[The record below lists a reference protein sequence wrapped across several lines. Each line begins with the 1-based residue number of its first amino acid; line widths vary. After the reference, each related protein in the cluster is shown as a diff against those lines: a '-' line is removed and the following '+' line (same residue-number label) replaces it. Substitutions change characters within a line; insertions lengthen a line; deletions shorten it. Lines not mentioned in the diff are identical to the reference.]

1 MLGLQFQYP
10 QLLTQQKLQA
20 QDAEFKQ
27 KLQHKDA
34 EFQSEQ
40 QRKNAELAANV
51 DREDALSGISPDM
64 VKQAQEFITNS
75 GVQMSPRELAVLSKA
90 LGAPFDK
97 VIQAISR
104 MQMGGQGAGPV
115 PGGGGSTTAT
125 GARVV
130 SPPINILLT
139 LFGVSFCP
147 VFLFIYLFYKL
158 PIIFKYF
165 FFFR

>member
-1 MLGLQFQYP
+1 MMQQLQQQQAAQQGQQP
-10 QLLTQQKLQA
+10 QGGANPQTDAAATQQKLQA

-27 KLQHKDA
+27 KLQHKNE

-51 DREDALSGISPDM
+51 DREDALSGISPNM

-115 PGGGGSTTAT
+115 PIVTNFEQNP
-125 GARVV
+125 ARF
-130 SPPINILLT
+130 T
-139 LFGVSFCP
+139 
-147 VFLFIYLFYKL
+147 
-158 PIIFKYF
+158 
-165 FFFR
+165 